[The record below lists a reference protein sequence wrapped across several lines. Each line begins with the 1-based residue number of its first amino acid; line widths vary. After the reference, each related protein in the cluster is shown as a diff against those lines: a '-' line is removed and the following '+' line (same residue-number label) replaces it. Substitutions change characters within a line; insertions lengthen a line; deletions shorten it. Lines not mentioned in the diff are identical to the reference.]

1 MATVPNWIQQD
12 NDQKAEEVRKADEAW
27 KRCLEGGGKF
37 VQDRGMGYLGSAH
50 IRISPHGLPVG
61 FHVRRPRHRN

>member
-27 KRCLEGGGKF
+27 KRCLEGGGASSF
-37 VQDRGMGYLGSAH
+37 
-50 IRISPHGLPVG
+50 RIAAWVT
-61 FHVRRPRHRN
+61 